1 MHRGGAYSILLFL
14 ILSFLHLP
22 TVFAETVKDRPA
34 QATPDLEIKNLNPS
48 YSVHS
53 SEELTQGTKA
63 TYLFPE
69 PLKENLNPSDD
80 YKPYSTERQG
90 INSQIINTSS
100 SIETH
105 YKNNETAL
113 KAVEKSLLLYT
124 NRLRNT
130 FKIWLER
137 SGKYIDIMRNI
148 LKERGLPEELVF
160 LPIIES
166 GFNPHAYSPAR
177 AVGPWQF
184 ISETAKRYGL
194 IIDWWRDERKD
205 PVKSTQAAASYLKDL
220 YRMFGSWNLSLAAY
234 NAGEGRILRSLK
246 KSGENDYWALIERN
260 IIPKETREYVPR
272 YIAAKK
278 IIQNPE
284 EYGFYNLV
292 YHEPLEFDEVI
303 INSPIDIDLVAKCA
317 ETTESVIRELNPE
330 LRRWSTPP
338 GVPYYKIRIPKGTKE
353 IFFENLKNVPK
364 NKWFSYDT
372 YKVKKGDTLKKISKK
387 TGYPVSVIL
396 ALNSIS
402 GVEKLKAGTLIKIP
416 PKDKYV
422 PDRDDKIAKRVS
434 YKKGIKKKVATPK
447 KKPKRA

>member
-1 MHRGGAYSILLFL
+1 MHRRGTYSILLFL
-14 ILSFLHLP
+14 ILSFLHIP
-22 TVFAETVKDRPA
+22 TVFADTVKDRPA
-34 QATPDLEIKNLNPS
+34 QATADLEIKNLNPS
-48 YSVHS
+48 YSVHN
-53 SEELTQGTKA
+53 SEELTQGNRA

-69 PLKENLNPSDD
+69 PLRENLNPIDE
-80 YKPYSTERQG
+80 YKAYYTEKQG
-90 INSQIINTSS
+90 INSQIINTN

-105 YKNNETAL
+105 YKDNETAL
-113 KAVEKSLLLYT
+113 KAVEKNLLLYT
-124 NRLRNT
+124 NRLKNT
-130 FKIWLER
+130 FKIWIER

-160 LPIIES
+160 LPIVES

-184 ISETAKRYGL
+184 ISDTAKRYGL

-246 KSGENDYWALIERN
+246 RSGENDYWALMEKKH
-260 IIPKETREYVPR
+260 IPQETRDYVPR

-284 EYGFYNLV
+284 EYGFYNLD
-292 YHEPLEFDEVI
+292 YHEPFEYDEVTI
-303 INSPIDIDLVAKCA
+303 DSPIDIDLVARCA
-317 ETTESVIRELNPE
+317 ETTVSVIRELNPE

-338 GVPYYKIRIPKGTKE
+338 GIPYYKIRVPKGTKE
-353 IFFENLKNVPK
+353 RFFENLKSVPK

-387 TGYPVSVIL
+387 TGFPVSVII
-396 ALNSIS
+396 ALNSLS
-402 GVEKLKAGTLIKIP
+402 GVEKLNAGTLIKIP
-416 PKDKYV
+416 PKGKYV
-422 PDRDDKIAKRVS
+422 PDRDDKMTTRVS
-434 YKKGIKKKVATPK
+434 YKKGTKKKVATPN